1 MRQFVDSHWRDVV
14 GLAVMYT
21 GVAVALTAPEARELL
36 GLPLVM
42 AGLAMLKLPTTT
54 EPKPKLEE

>member
-1 MRQFVDSHWRDVV
+1 MLRFVDSHWRDVV

-21 GVAVALTAPEARELL
+21 GVAVALTAPEAREIL

-42 AGLAMLKLPTTT
+42 AGLAMLKLPTS
-54 EPKPKLEE
+54 EQKPKLED

>member
-1 MRQFVDSHWRDVV
+1 MLNFIAERWRDFV

-21 GVAVALTAPEARELL
+21 GVAVALTAPEAREIL

-42 AGLAMLKLPTTT
+42 AGLAMLKLPTN
-54 EPKPKLEE
+54 EQKPKEQP